1 LSEPLAVASP
11 VVPADAGAALE
22 APVLE
27 ARNLGLYL
35 RQGGRELKIVDDISF
50 TIAPGEFFALIGES
64 GSGKTMIARAVM
76 RLLPPR
82 KLRIAGRLA
91 VEGTDVAMAPER
103 EMEKL
108 RGRRVSMIF
117 QEPMSSLNPI
127 MTVQE
132 QLDEAMRVH
141 GLYKAAERRDR
152 IAQLL
157 ADVRFSD
164 PRQVAAM
171 YPHELSGGMRQRAMI
186 AMALCNDPKLL
197 IADEPTTAL
206 DVTIQREIMEILFR
220 LRERYNLSVLFISHD
235 LALVYRYA
243 DSIGV
248 LYGGVLMEQGP
259 ITQVIETPAHPYTA
273 ALLACM
279 PRQRVAGERQ
289 AGIEGNVPRVDDWFE
304 GCRFAPRCPR
314 RQDVCV
320 RSPVPLAPVR
330 PGQAARCLFPL
341 T

>member
-1 LSEPLAVASP
+1 MSEPLAATIP
-11 VVPADAGAALE
+11 LAGPAPGAASR

-27 ARNLGLYL
+27 ARNLGLHL
-35 RQGGRELKIVDDISF
+35 RQSGRELKIVDDISF

-76 RLLPPR
+76 RLLPSR

-91 VEGTDVAMAPER
+91 IEGIDVATAPER

-132 QLDEAMRVH
+132 QLDEALCVH
-141 GLYKAAERRDR
+141 GLYTRAERRER
-152 IAQLL
+152 IAQIL
-157 ADVRFSD
+157 ADVRFAD

-186 AMALCNDPKLL
+186 AMALCNDPTLL

-243 DSIGV
+243 DTIGV

-259 ITQVIETPAHPYTA
+259 IRQVIETPTHPYTA

-279 PRQRVAGERQ
+279 PRYRAAGERQ
-289 AGIEGNVPRVDDWFE
+289 AGIEGNVPRVDDWFT

-314 RQDVCV
+314 RQEVCTHGEV
-320 RSPVPLAPVR
+320 ALAPVR